1 MVSYTKAYG
10 IIPDQGSNLCL
21 LHWQVDSLPLSHQ
34 GNPTMSIEHDV
45 LFLIHLNCI
54 SYREDL
60 DDKRQTV
67 DAGTHSRA
75 HLPRVL
81 FDLLQ
86 P

>member
-1 MVSYTKAYG
+1 MACE
-10 IIPDQGSNLCL
+10 ILLDQELNLCL

-81 FDLLQ
+81 LDLLQ